1 MKKILAI
8 ILVVTPFLL
17 IGQVKGNYTLRVN
30 YGMVFDENHS
40 DLDVDEHSPDLYSKY
55 NNRDDVKKAFK
66 LSGGYYFKDNFLI
79 GLSYMN
85 SDIAGSNDIEF
96 WDGEFSETSLF
107 VEYEFFKKYGF
118 GIYATGGV
126 GRIDFDAF
134 RSLMLDDG
142 QVPLNSYSG
151 SSIKYQYG
159 GGITYVVNDLIKLN
173 LEVSR
178 NIVKD
183 DGFDGWDYGSGED
196 RFLYKSIGISFLFG
210 TGDNNKTQELK
221 EVIEAPVVIEDA
233 VKIAED
239 PIEDTIEKPIKDV
252 IEVAEELIAIVV
264 EKPIEKIIIQE
275 PVEYNFTIFFD
286 SDSDVLVD
294 LSKNTISEIYKLLSS
309 HTGYTVVL
317 VGYAD
322 ADGTEPYNL
331 VLSEKRTTKVFNKLV
346 DSGISADKFNIIFHG
361 ESYPLDDN
369 STEEGKKNNRVV
381 TVQFTIKNN

>member
-1 MKKILAI
+1 M
-8 ILVVTPFLL
+8 
-17 IGQVKGNYTLRVN
+17 LRVN
-30 YGMVFDENHS
+30 YGMVFDENHP

-151 SSIKYQYG
+151 SSVKFQYG
-159 GGITYVVNDLIKLN
+159 GGITYVVNDFIKLN
-173 LEVSR
+173 LELSR
-178 NIVKD
+178 NIVNH

-196 RFLYKSIGISFLFG
+196 RYLYKSIGISFLFG
-210 TGDNNKTQELK
+210 KNNNDKVEELK
-221 EVIEAPVVIEDA
+221 EIIEAPVVVKETVEA
-233 VKIAED
+233 V
-239 PIEDTIEKPIKDV
+239 EDTIEVVEEV
-252 IEVAEELIAIVV
+252 IEIVIETPAEIVI
-264 EKPIEKIIIQE
+264 IED
-275 PVEYNFTIFFD
+275 PVSYDFTIYFGND
-286 SDSDVLVD
+286 SDIITD
-294 LSKNTISEIYKLLSS
+294 LSASIIAEIQKLLSVD
-309 HTGYTVVL
+309 TEYTVLL

-322 ADGTEPYNL
+322 SVGAATYNL
-331 VLSEKRTTKVFNKLV
+331 ELSKRRVMSVSEKLLV
-346 DSGISADKFNIIFHG
+346 SGLNADKFNISFNG
-361 ESYPLDDN
+361 EISPLDDN

-381 TVQFTIKNN
+381 TVKFTL